1 MKIKMYLNRE
11 NLLAGVTLR
20 DRTEPEDN
28 NMAIHACINPDSIIS
43 NRRKLASYLN
53 CNLEDF
59 VCPEQTHSSNYYKVT
74 TKDKGR
80 GIYSIEDAIKNTDA
94 IYTYEPNI
102 LLCCF
107 TADCVPIFFY
117 DKKSGLVGI
126 IHSGWKGTVNEI
138 TLKVLEHIKIKEQNN
153 PNDLYVQIG
162 MAISQERFEVDEDVY
177 NQFLKLGYADSFIY
191 YNDKTNKYHID
202 NKRVVKK
209 QCELVGIPSE
219 NISID
224 ETCTF
229 SSPDCFS
236 YRQDKN
242 CGRHLNFI
250 MKTK

>member
-28 NMAIHACINPDSIIS
+28 NMAIHTCINPENIIA
-43 NRRKLASYLN
+43 NRKKLASYLN
-53 CNLEDF
+53 CDLKDF
-59 VCPEQTHSSNYYKVT
+59 VCPDQTHSSNFYKVT
-74 TKDKGR
+74 IKDKGR
-80 GIYSIEDAIKNTDA
+80 GIYSSEDAIKNTDA

-107 TADCVPIFFY
+107 TADCVPVFFY
-117 DKKSGLVGI
+117 NKETGLVGI

-138 TLKVLEHIKIKEQNN
+138 TLKVLEHIKKNEQTN
-153 PNDLYVQIG
+153 PNGLYVNIG
-162 MAISQERFEVDEDVY
+162 MSISQERFEVDEDVY
-177 NQFLKLGYADSFIY
+177 NQFIKLGYADSFIY
-191 YNDKTNKYHID
+191 YNEKTNKHHIE
-202 NKRVVKK
+202 NKRIVEK
-209 QCELVGIPSE
+209 QCELAGVPRD

-224 ETCTF
+224 DTCTF

-236 YRQDKN
+236 YRQNKN

-250 MKTK
+250 MKTQ